1 MEDEKQELKADP
13 LHEMRERFT
22 YATDAWDDNRNR
34 YKEDVEFL
42 NGSQWPDGIQKER
55 DNAGQPCLVV
65 DKLNQYVRQVV
76 NDSRQNRPSIKVRPV
91 DSEADIETAEI
102 MQGLCRHIED
112 RSDASAAY
120 DTSIESAV
128 KGGFGFIRILTEYA
142 HENTFEQE
150 VCIER
155 VRNPLSVLIDP
166 DCKKADFSDARYCFV
181 IDEIDEDDLE
191 KQYPDA
197 DAKDFDTGDLSWQ
210 TEDGK
215 VVIAEYFEVIN
226 KTRTMHMLTDGTVV
240 SDEEYQT
247 ALIEGLVPPD
257 IKDTREIDYNEI
269 MWSKVHGGGY
279 LEKPTKWIGKYIPIV
294 PVIGN
299 EVDIDGKV
307 SYVSLIHAAKDA
319 QRLYNYSR
327 SAFAERV
334 ALAPKSP
341 YIAAAGQIENH
352 PEWNDANSVNYSVLT
367 YDPQEIGGAL
377 IGAPQRQPASDIP
390 AGFSQDM
397 QLSEHDIQ
405 ASLGMYSAS
414 LGQQGN
420 EKSGRAIMA
429 RQREGDTGT
438 FHYHD
443 NLSRSIRYVGK
454 ILIDLIPKVYDS
466 KRVVRILGVDSTSDM
481 VQLDP
486 NQPQASM
493 KINTEG
499 GVKSIYNLNMG
510 TYDVSVSTGPSYT
523 TQRQEAAEAMIQL
536 SQANPQL
543 MQIAGDLM
551 IRNMD
556 WPGAEEIADR
566 LKLMLPPQIAQAE
579 QDEEGQSPEV
589 QAIMAQAQQAMQER
603 DMQIQQAEQMIQQ
616 LGQEL
621 QQLKMANDDK
631 IMNAQSKQA
640 DTQIKAKELEIK
652 AFQAETERMVAT
664 QGENSSIEAQIK
676 AESDMQVASL
686 NAAKDIEIARI
697 NAQSSLMQSIQAKE
711 ESIQPDQSDMENKAM
726 MTAILAT
733 QAKLLQAISSP
744 KKIDRDINGRIT
756 VITPIGGN
764 E

>member
-1 MEDEKQELKADP
+1 MDEPKEDP
-13 LHEMRERFT
+13 LHEMRERFE
-22 YATDAWDDNRNR
+22 YANEAWGDNRER
-34 YKEDVEFL
+34 YKDDVEFA
-42 NGSQWPDGIQKER
+42 NGVQWPEGIQKER
-55 DNAGQPCLVV
+55 DNNGQPCLVV
-65 DKLNQYVRQVV
+65 DKLNQYIRQVV

-102 MQGLCRHIED
+102 LAGICKHIED

-120 DTSIESAV
+120 DTAIESAV

-150 VCIER
+150 ICIER

-166 DCKKADFSDARYCFV
+166 DCKKADFSDARYAFIV
-181 IDEIDEDDLE
+181 DTIDENELKAE
-191 KQYPDA
+191 YPDA
-197 DAKDFDTGDLSWQ
+197 EKIGDFDTGSMAWVAE
-210 TEDGK
+210 EDK
-215 VVIAEYFEVIN
+215 VIIAEYFEVI
-226 KTRTMHMLTDGTVV
+226 KKSRTMHLFSDGTTA
-240 SDEEYQT
+240 SDDEYQ
-247 ALIEGLVPPD
+247 AAIAEGLIPPD
-257 IKDTREIDYNEI
+257 IKDTREIEYQEV

-279 LEKPTKWIGKYIPIV
+279 LEKPRKWIGKYIPIV

-307 SYVSLIHAAKDA
+307 SYIGLIHAAKDA

-334 ALAPKSP
+334 ALTPKSP
-341 YIAAAGQIENH
+341 YIAAAGQVENH
-352 PEWNDANSVNYSVLT
+352 PEWQDSNSVNYSVLT

-377 IGAPQRQPASDIP
+377 IGAPMRQPASDIP

-443 NLSRSIRYVGK
+443 NLSRSIRYIGK

-466 KRVVRILGVDSTSDM
+466 KRVVRIIGVDGKTNEM
-481 VQLDP
+481 VQIDP
-486 NQPQASM
+486 AQQLPHQ
-493 KINTEG
+493 KINTPE
-499 GVKSIYNLNMG
+499 GVKSIYNIGMG
-510 TYDVSVSTGPSYT
+510 SYDVSVTTGPSYT

-556 WPGAEEIADR
+556 WPGSEEIADR

-579 QDEEGQSPEV
+579 QKEGEQSPEV
-589 QAIMAQAQQAMQER
+589 MAVMAQAEAVIAEKDQML
-603 DMQIQQAEQMIQQ
+603 QQAEQMIQKI
-616 LGQEL
+616 GQEL

-640 DTQIKAKELEIK
+640 EIQIKGQELQIKQFEAETDRAKTLQELQPQDTALEQQKLVLEAQRLEFDRQKAQLEAETQILLKQLDIQGQAQQATAQPEAEEPSEKEDSSMTL
-652 AFQAETERMVAT
+652 ALALQGFQAAMERM
-664 QGENSSIEAQIK
+664 G
-676 AESDMQVASL
+676 
-686 NAAKDIEIARI
+686 
-697 NAQSSLMQSIQAKE
+697 
-711 ESIQPDQSDMENKAM
+711 QPK
-726 MTAILAT
+726 TVI
-733 QAKLLQAISSP
+733 
-744 KKIDRDINGRIT
+744 RDNNGRI
-756 VITPIGGN
+756 IGVQ
-764 E
+764 

>member
-1 MEDEKQELKADP
+1 MEDEASEAKQDP

-22 YATDAWDDNRNR
+22 YANEAWSDNRER
-34 YKEDVEFL
+34 YKEDVEFS
-42 NGSQWPDGIQKER
+42 NGSQWPEGVQKER
-55 DNAGQPCLVV
+55 DNNGQPCLVV
-65 DKLNQYVRQVV
+65 DKLSQYIRQVV

-102 MQGLCRHIED
+102 LAGICKHIED

-120 DTSIESAV
+120 DTAIECAV

-142 HENTFEQE
+142 HESTFEQE
-150 VCIER
+150 ICIER

-166 DCKKADFSDARYCFV
+166 DCKKADFSDARYCFIV
-181 IDEIDEDDLE
+181 DSIDEDELE
-191 KQYPDA
+191 SAYPDA
-197 DAKDFDTGDLSWQ
+197 ENIGDFDTGDLAWQ
-210 TEDGK
+210 AEEDK
-215 VVIAEYFEVIN
+215 VIIAEYFEVI
-226 KTRTMHMLTDGTVV
+226 KKSRTMHLFSDGTTAT
-240 SDEEYQT
+240 DEEYQ
-247 ALIEGLVPPD
+247 AAIAEGLTPPD
-257 IKDTREIDYNEI
+257 IKDTREIEYQEV

-279 LEKPTKWIGKYIPIV
+279 LEKPRKWIGKYIPVI

-307 SYVSLIHAAKDA
+307 SYIGLIHSAKDA

-352 PEWNDANSVNYSVLT
+352 PEWQDSNSVNYSVLT
-367 YDPQEIGGAL
+367 YDPQEIGGSL
-377 IGAPQRQPASDIP
+377 VGAPQRQPASDIP

-443 NLSRSIRYVGK
+443 NLSRSIRYIGK
-454 ILIDLIPKVYDS
+454 ILVDLIPLVYDS
-466 KRVVRILGVDSTSDM
+466 KRVVRIIGIDGKTNEM

-486 NQPQASM
+486 NQQVPHQKM
-493 KINTEG
+493 NTEG
-499 GVKSIYNLNMG
+499 GVKSIYNIGMG
-510 TYDVSVSTGPSYT
+510 SYDVSVTTGPSYT

-556 WPGAEEIADR
+556 WPGSEEIADR

-579 QDEEGQSPEV
+579 QKEEGQSPEV
-589 QAIMAQAQQAMQER
+589 QAIMAQAQQAMQQR
-603 DMQIQQAEQMIQQ
+603 DEQIQQAEQMIQQ
-616 LGQEL
+616 MGQEL
-621 QQLKMANDDK
+621 QQLK
-631 IMNAQSKQA
+631 SQA
-640 DTQIKAKELEIK
+640 DNKQMDNQIKQSGMEIDAQLKQFELQLKDREAMIKEQELQIK
-652 AFQAETERMVAT
+652 QFEAETDRMKVTNPDFEEWKVTVTEAMKKEIEQIKSATAIEIERMKGGHA
-664 QGENSSIEAQIK
+664 IAQ
-676 AESDMQVASL
+676 
-686 NAAKDIEIARI
+686 
-697 NAQSSLMQSIQAKE
+697 
-711 ESIQPDQSDMENKAM
+711 KAM
-726 MTAILAT
+726 DTFG
-733 QAKLLQAISSP
+733 QVDSVK
-744 KKIDRDINGRIT
+744 
-756 VITPIGGN
+756 VI